1 MTSLLILIFLTHP
14 SNNSSRVHLS
24 FFSTGGGFV
33 SAVDRENMIGV
44 VVLLLLI
51 FLDREE
57 AGFSVSKELVQ
68 FLNREASVSEF
79 LLLLLLLN
87 IVSEEPFLLIFLDK
101 GVVGIGS
108 SVSELLLPLILLDSG
123 VVDRL
128 DGLVFANERGVG
140 VLLLLL
146 ALLKKKEGRRVKKP
160 SSSF

>member
-1 MTSLLILIFLTHP
+1 MTSLVILIILTHP
-14 SNNSSRVHLS
+14 SSNSSRVHLS

-108 SVSELLLPLILLDSG
+108 SVSELLLLLILLDSG

-146 ALLKKKEGRRVKKP
+146 ALLEKKEGRRVKKP

>member
-1 MTSLLILIFLTHP
+1 M
-14 SNNSSRVHLS
+14 S